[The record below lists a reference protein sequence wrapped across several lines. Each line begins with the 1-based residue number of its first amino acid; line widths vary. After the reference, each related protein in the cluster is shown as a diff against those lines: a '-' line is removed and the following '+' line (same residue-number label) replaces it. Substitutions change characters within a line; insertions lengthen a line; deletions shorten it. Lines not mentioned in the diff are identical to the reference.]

1 MYIARDKDGELYLF
15 ECKPI
20 NSKGFFI
27 AVKGN
32 SMRLKDIDFPSVTY
46 KNSPKK
52 IKLKIL

>member
-46 KNSPKK
+46 QNSPKK
-52 IKLKIL
+52 N